1 MTAPDMGVIVRTVIM
16 VLAASLSFGVMPTAP
31 RPQQTADRKV
41 PDLVIRSLAGRDL
54 FNFYCA
60 SCHGV
65 DGKGAGH
72 VAPALKTRPPDL
84 TTLAERNRGTF
95 PVAKVEDIIRG
106 DKRAATAAH
115 GSSDMPVWGPI
126 FQGLDSR
133 KEINDARIE
142 NLVKFIESIQVK
154 VKAD

>member
-1 MTAPDMGVIVRTVIM
+1 MRTVMM
-16 VLAASLSFGVMPTAP
+16 VLAASLSLVAMPTAP
-31 RPQQTADRKV
+31 IPQQPTERKV
-41 PDLVIRSLAGRDL
+41 PDLVIRSMAGRDL

-65 DGKGAGH
+65 DGKGGGH

-84 TTLAERNRGTF
+84 TTLAERNGGVF
-95 PVAKVEDIIRG
+95 PAAKVEEVIRG
-106 DKRAATAAH
+106 GKRAAAAAH

-126 FQGLDSR
+126 FRGLDSR
-133 KEINDARIE
+133 KEVNDARIE

>member
-1 MTAPDMGVIVRTVIM
+1 MRTRT
-16 VLAASLSFGVMPTAP
+16 VLAASLSVALVLAAAP
-31 RPQQTADRKV
+31 LAQTPDKKA

-60 SCHGV
+60 SCHGI
-65 DGKGAGH
+65 DGKGGGH
-72 VAPALKTRPPDL
+72 VAPALKTKPPDL
-84 TTLAERNRGTF
+84 TLLTQRNGGTF
-95 PVAKVEDIIRG
+95 PASKVQEVVRG
-106 DKRAATAAH
+106 DKRAAAASH

-142 NLVKFIESIQVK
+142 SLVKFIESIQVK
-154 VKAD
+154 AKAD

>member
-1 MTAPDMGVIVRTVIM
+1 VRTVIM
-16 VLAASLSFGVMPTAP
+16 ALAVSFSIVAMQAAP
-31 RPQQTADRKV
+31 IPQQTTERKV

-54 FNFYCA
+54 FTFYCA

-65 DGKGAGH
+65 DGKGGGH

-84 TTLAERNRGTF
+84 TTLAQRNGGTF
-95 PVAKVEDIIRG
+95 PAAKVEEVIRG
-106 DKRAATAAH
+106 DQRAAAAAH
-115 GSSDMPVWGPI
+115 GSTDMPVWGPI
-126 FQGLDSR
+126 FRGLDSA

-142 NLVKFIESIQVK
+142 NLVKFIESIQAR